1 MITYK
6 QAKKI
11 ALELN
16 DEINTCPLLS
26 IQGSPF
32 FDIAYHFFNKDD
44 NSVGD
49 KSIVILKET
58 GEAINF
64 TSFIID
70 YLPNKE
76 TKEIEF

>member
-16 DEINTCPLLS
+16 DEINTCYEY
-26 IQGSPF
+26 
-32 FDIAYHFFNKDD
+32 DIAYHFFNKDE

>member
-16 DEINTCPLLS
+16 DEINTCNEY
-26 IQGSPF
+26 
-32 FDIAYHFFNKDD
+32 DIAYHFFNKDD

>member
-16 DEINTCPLLS
+16 DEINTS
-26 IQGSPF
+26 HEY
-32 FDIAYHFFNKDD
+32 DIAYHFFNKDD